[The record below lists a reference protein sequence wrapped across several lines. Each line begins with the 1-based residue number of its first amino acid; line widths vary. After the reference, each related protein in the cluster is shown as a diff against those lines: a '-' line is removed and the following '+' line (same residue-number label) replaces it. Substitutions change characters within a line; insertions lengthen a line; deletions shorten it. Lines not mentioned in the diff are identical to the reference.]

1 MLELQELHELQ
12 RAAHVT
18 CYPAGTVVPLHG
30 EGGRHSSSIG
40 RAKFVIEMNVAVVG
54 ISFSRLLL
62 SYAKQ

>member
-1 MLELQELHELQ
+1 MLELLELHELQ

-30 EGGRHSSSIG
+30 EEGRHSIG
-40 RAKFVIEMNVAVVG
+40 RVKFVIEMNVTVVG